1 MEKQIGYLNRDTL
14 NSNPALSEKSLE
26 PYKMNKDQILVKPKF
41 SWSSNLT
48 KFIQTKTENNN
59 KRQSECGV
67 IMPSDT
73 ENVPCGS
80 WFLGTY

>member
-41 SWSSNLT
+41 S
-48 KFIQTKTENNN
+48 
-59 KRQSECGV
+59 
-67 IMPSDT
+67 
-73 ENVPCGS
+73 
-80 WFLGTY
+80 